1 MHMETKEIKLGEILR
16 KKGLISSD
24 QLRDV
29 LMVQLAGD
37 EKLLMRPGEKLGKV
51 LLAKKYIAPME
62 LVRVLCEQKSNIDF
76 LLISNYL
83 VEPIVVTLLA
93 EHVAEKFHILPMV
106 SMDKDTVI
114 VAANRMISE
123 AEHKT
128 IEGVVKKNIE
138 FVIVD
143 DKNLAANIK
152 LCYATFKTR
161 GVSGVRIGEVLVRDK
176 YISQEDLEA
185 TLKESVNTQRMMGKI
200 LIEKGKV
207 NERDFFRIL
216 AIQRKIPLVAAQD
229 IMPMLDKG
237 LINNISRAFSLRNL
251 VVPYLKEGNKVYAVT
266 AEPSI
271 DIDGFK
277 KAMNCKEIDIRLATY
292 SDIELIL
299 RSIYAD
305 KEVAVIEGKTI
316 KGEGLED
323 MPIEEELTPLPVEDI
338 GTLTKRYQKL
348 TSAILLEA
356 IKRGSSDIHI
366 EVYEKDVVVRFR
378 IDGILYDADYL
389 QINKNNVGGVINV
402 FKVQSS
408 MDIAERRLPQG
419 GRFKKKT
426 RDSSIYDFRLQT
438 QPTLC
443 GENIVIRI
451 LNESR
456 SLLPLHALGFAP
468 DVQARYEK
476 LIKNPSGLIL
486 ITGPTGS
493 GKTTTLYSTLGI
505 LCKDVKKKIV
515 TIEDPIEYYLERVQQ
530 SQVKELIG
538 YNFAQ
543 AVRSFLRED
552 PDIMLIGEI
561 RDHETAIEAM
571 RASQTGHLV
580 LSTLHTNNTIESVQR
595 LIDLNINPNT
605 IASEMLLIISQRL
618 AKRNCPECK
627 KEYRPGKELLDTFYP
642 SGVPHGLVFYN
653 SPGCD
658 FCGFRGHKG
667 RIAVMEFWFIDM
679 ESKRLIIEK
688 ADSNE
693 ILTSSMERGM
703 VPMIKDALMKV
714 EEGLI
719 SLDELPNIIPY
730 FQIANWT
737 NDRAHLVKK
746 S

>member
-1 MHMETKEIKLGEILR
+1 MEIKETKLGEILR
-16 KKGLISSD
+16 RKGLISSD
-24 QLRDV
+24 QLREV
-29 LMVQLAGD
+29 LMVQRAGD
-37 EKLLMRPGEKLGKV
+37 EKLMMRPGEKLGKV
-51 LLAKKYIAPME
+51 LLAKGYVAPME
-62 LVRVLCEQKSNIDF
+62 LVRVLCEQKGNIDF
-76 LLISNYL
+76 LLIGNYL
-83 VEPIVVTLLA
+83 VEPMVVTVVA
-93 EHVAEKFHILPMV
+93 EQVAEKFNILPLV

-114 VAANRMISE
+114 VAAGRTIPE
-123 AEHKT
+123 AEHKI
-128 IEGVVKKNIE
+128 IEDSVRKNIE
-138 FVIVD
+138 VVLVD
-143 DKNLAANIK
+143 DKNLPANIK
-152 LCYATFKTR
+152 LCYSTFKKR

-176 YISQEDLEA
+176 YISQGNLDEA
-185 TLKESVNTQRMMGKI
+185 LKESANTQRMLGKI
-200 LIEKGKV
+200 LIERGMV

-216 AIQRKIPLVAAQD
+216 SAQRKISLMAAQD
-229 IMPMLDKG
+229 IMPILDKS

-271 DIDGFK
+271 DINEFT
-277 KAMNCKEIDIRLATY
+277 KAMNCREIDLMLATY

-305 KEVAVIEGKTI
+305 KDVAVIEGKTI

-323 MPIEEELTPLPVEDI
+323 MPIEEELTPIPIEDI

-348 TSAILLEA
+348 TSTILVEA
-356 IKRGSSDIHI
+356 VKRDSSDIHI
-366 EVYEKDVVVRFR
+366 EVYEKNVVIRFR
-378 IDGILYDADYL
+378 IDGILYDIDYL
-389 QINKNNVGGVINV
+389 QVNKNNVGGIINV
-402 FKVQSS
+402 FKVQAN
-408 MDIAERRLPQG
+408 MDIAERRMPQG

-426 RDSSIYDFRLQT
+426 RDGNIYDFRLQS
-438 QPTLC
+438 QPTLH
-443 GENIVIRI
+443 GENLIIRI

-456 SLLPLHALGFAP
+456 PLLSLDELGFAP
-468 DVQARYEK
+468 DVRARYER

-505 LCKDVKKKIV
+505 LSKDVKKKIV
-515 TIEDPIEYYLERVQQ
+515 TIEDPVEYSLERIQQ
-530 SQVKELIG
+530 SQVKEEIG
-538 YNFAQ
+538 YHFAQ
-543 AVRSFLRED
+543 AIRSFLRED
-552 PDIMLIGEI
+552 PDIMLVGEI

-580 LSTLHTNNTIESVQR
+580 FSTLHTNNTIETVQR

-605 IASEMLLIISQRL
+605 IASELLLVISQRL
-618 AKRNCPECK
+618 ARRNCTECK
-627 KEYRPGKELLDTFYP
+627 REYRPSKDILDTFYP
-642 SGVPHGLVFYN
+642 YGVPPGLVFYSN
-653 SPGCD
+653 PGCE

-693 ILTSSMERGM
+693 ILLSSMKRGM

-714 EEGLI
+714 EEGII

-730 FQIANWT
+730 FQIANWKADQT
-737 NDRAHLVKK
+737 HFVKK
-746 S
+746 

>member
-1 MHMETKEIKLGEILR
+1 METKEIKLGEILR

-29 LMVQLAGD
+29 LMVQRAGD

-51 LLAKKYIAPME
+51 LLAKKYVAPME

-76 LLISNYL
+76 LLIGNYL
-83 VEPIVVTLLA
+83 VEPIVVTLVA
-93 EHVAEKFHILPMV
+93 EHVAEKFNILPMV

-123 AEHKT
+123 AEHKI

-138 FVIVD
+138 VVIVD
-143 DKNLAANIK
+143 DRNLAANIK

-185 TLKESVNTQRMMGKI
+185 TLKESVNTQRMLGKI

-207 NERDFFRIL
+207 NERDFFHIL

-356 IKRGSSDIHI
+356 IKRGTSDIHI

-389 QINKNNVGGVINV
+389 QINKNNVGGIINV
-402 FKVQSS
+402 FKVQAN

-426 RDSSIYDFRLQT
+426 RDGSIYDFRLQT

-456 SLLPLHALGFAP
+456 SLLPLHELGFTP

-543 AVRSFLRED
+543 AVRGFLRED
-552 PDIMLIGEI
+552 PDIMLVGEI

-595 LIDLNINPNT
+595 LIDLNINSNT
-605 IASEMLLIISQRL
+605 IASELLLIISQRL

-627 KEYRPGKELLDTFYP
+627 REYRPGKELLDTFYP
-642 SGVPHGLVFYN
+642 SGVPSGLVFYS

-714 EEGLI
+714 EEGII

-730 FQIANWT
+730 FQIANWA
-737 NDRAHLVKK
+737 NDRTHLVKK
-746 S
+746 AIR